1 MDTIVND
8 LLQKQSIFR
17 VGEVLSV
24 NGREVCIKVDKNKNL
39 SHLLYKGEIIK
50 NVSVGSYLNILKGF
64 VHIVAKVESE
74 YIKENND
81 LNNSYHNKNEEI
93 SRTLVVKLIGYFENG
108 LYYKGVKELPLIGN
122 ECLLMD
128 NREFSLIHKFAKDD
142 ELTIEI
148 GHLLSDSNVP
158 IEISINKLF
167 SSHIGIFGNTGSG
180 KSYSLAGIYKKLFD
194 RVSANKRFQKNAK
207 FILFDFNGE
216 YSKEGVITDI
226 KKSYKLCTRNSSGNK
241 IPLKKEDLLNPEL
254 FYILASATEKTQ
266 QPFIK
271 RTLLFYQDV
280 QSKDQPNQYFKGVMR
295 KQLKSVL
302 EMPDHTK
309 AKQLLDY
316 FEQILPQNIDEFGLN
331 IGLQK
336 DLEWHGTMNSYY
348 IEVDGSKKFFNTSD
362 GKLYIKD
369 LSISHAIDTYTESE
383 NFIDTIIR
391 YLYIQLIG
399 DVINNRAVN
408 EHIAPAINKLKALM
422 KDFDKVFV
430 VDNSADFWDN
440 NYFIVIDL
448 NDVDINMKKLIPLL
462 ISFKLYTA
470 HKKLKIDSLCE
481 SLNIIVDEAHNI
493 LSYESMRESESWKD
507 FRLETFEEIIK
518 EGRKFG
524 VFLTIA
530 SQRPSDISS
539 TIISQL
545 HNYLIHRLIN
555 NRDLEMVEKAVSY
568 LDKLSIESL
577 PILPV
582 GACVL
587 SGVIADLPIIVQMD
601 RIEKHYSPQSDNIDL
616 IKNWIDEVPDKSE
629 D

>member
-1 MDTIVND
+1 
-8 LLQKQSIFR
+8 
-17 VGEVLSV
+17 
-24 NGREVCIKVDKNKNL
+24 
-39 SHLLYKGEIIK
+39 
-50 NVSVGSYLNILKGF
+50 
-64 VHIVAKVESE
+64 
-74 YIKENND
+74 
-81 LNNSYHNKNEEI
+81 
-93 SRTLVVKLIGYFENG
+93 
-108 LYYKGVKELPLIGN
+108 
-122 ECLLMD
+122 MD
-128 NREFSLIHKFAKDD
+128 NSEFSLIHKFAKDD

-148 GHLLSDSNVP
+148 GHLVSDSNVP

-180 KSYSLAGIYKKLFD
+180 KSYTLAGIYKKLFD
-194 RVSANKRFQKNAK
+194 KVSANKMFQKNAK
-207 FILFDFNGE
+207 FLLFDFNGE
-216 YSKEGVITDI
+216 YSKEGVITDT
-226 KKSYKLCTRNSSGNK
+226 KKSYILCTRNSTGNK

-254 FYILASATEKTQ
+254 FNILASATEKTQ

-271 RTLLFYQDV
+271 RTLSFYQNV
-280 QSKDQPNQYFKGVMR
+280 HSKKYVISYIKGTLHNL
-295 KQLKSVL
+295 LKSVL
-302 EMPDHTK
+302 SMPDHTK
-309 AKQLLDY
+309 AKLLLDY
-316 FEQILPQNIDEFGLN
+316 FEQILPEKINESGIS

-336 DLEWHGTMNSYY
+336 DLEWHGSRSSYY
-348 IEVDGSKKFFNTSD
+348 TIVAGDMKFFNNSI
-362 GKLYIKD
+362 GQSYINR
-369 LSISHAIDTYTESE
+369 LSIYRAIDDYAE
-383 NFIDTIIR
+383 NGNFVDIIIK
-391 YLYIQLIG
+391 YLYIQLIE
-399 DVINNRAVN
+399 DVINNRAIN

-422 KDFDKVFV
+422 KDFEKVFIID
-430 VDNSADFWDN
+430 DNADFWNN
-440 NYFIVIDL
+440 NYFVVIDL
-448 NDVDINMKKLIPLL
+448 NDVNINMKKLIPLL
-462 ISFKLYTA
+462 ISFKLYTT
-470 HKKLKIDSLCE
+470 HKKTKNETLSE

-587 SGVIADLPIIVQMD
+587 SGVIADLPIIVQMYKM
-601 RIEKHYSPQSDNIDL
+601 EKHYSPKSDNIDL
-616 IKNWIDEVPDKSE
+616 IKNWIDEV
-629 D
+629 

>member
-408 EHIAPAINKLKALM
+408 EHIAPAIIKL
-422 KDFDKVFV
+422 
-430 VDNSADFWDN
+430 
-440 NYFIVIDL
+440 
-448 NDVDINMKKLIPLL
+448 
-462 ISFKLYTA
+462 
-470 HKKLKIDSLCE
+470 
-481 SLNIIVDEAHNI
+481 
-493 LSYESMRESESWKD
+493 
-507 FRLETFEEIIK
+507 
-518 EGRKFG
+518 
-524 VFLTIA
+524 
-530 SQRPSDISS
+530 
-539 TIISQL
+539 
-545 HNYLIHRLIN
+545 
-555 NRDLEMVEKAVSY
+555 
-568 LDKLSIESL
+568 
-577 PILPV
+577 
-582 GACVL
+582 
-587 SGVIADLPIIVQMD
+587 
-601 RIEKHYSPQSDNIDL
+601 
-616 IKNWIDEVPDKSE
+616 
-629 D
+629 

>member
-1 MDTIVND
+1 
-8 LLQKQSIFR
+8 
-17 VGEVLSV
+17 
-24 NGREVCIKVDKNKNL
+24 
-39 SHLLYKGEIIK
+39 
-50 NVSVGSYLNILKGF
+50 
-64 VHIVAKVESE
+64 
-74 YIKENND
+74 
-81 LNNSYHNKNEEI
+81 
-93 SRTLVVKLIGYFENG
+93 
-108 LYYKGVKELPLIGN
+108 
-122 ECLLMD
+122 
-128 NREFSLIHKFAKDD
+128 
-142 ELTIEI
+142 
-148 GHLLSDSNVP
+148 
-158 IEISINKLF
+158 
-167 SSHIGIFGNTGSG
+167 
-180 KSYSLAGIYKKLFD
+180 
-194 RVSANKRFQKNAK
+194 
-207 FILFDFNGE
+207 
-216 YSKEGVITDI
+216 
-226 KKSYKLCTRNSSGNK
+226 
-241 IPLKKEDLLNPEL
+241 
-254 FYILASATEKTQ
+254 
-266 QPFIK
+266 
-271 RTLLFYQDV
+271 
-280 QSKDQPNQYFKGVMR
+280 MR

-348 IEVDGSKKFFNTSD
+348 IEVDGSKKIFNTSD

-430 VDNSADFWDN
+430 IDNSADFWDN

>member
-39 SHLLYKGEIIK
+39 SHLLYRGEIIK

-81 LNNSYHNKNEEI
+81 VNDSYHNKNEEI

-108 LYYKGVKELPLIGN
+108 LYHKGVKELPLIGN
-122 ECLLMD
+122 ECMLMD

-148 GHLLSDSNVP
+148 GHLVSDSNVP

-254 FYILASATEKTQ
+254 FNILASATEKTQ

-271 RTLLFYQDV
+271 RTLSFYQDV
-280 QSKDQPNQYFKGVMR
+280 QSKDNPNQYFKGVMR

-348 IEVDGSKKFFNTSD
+348 I
-362 GKLYIKD
+362 
-369 LSISHAIDTYTESE
+369 
-383 NFIDTIIR
+383 
-391 YLYIQLIG
+391 
-399 DVINNRAVN
+399 
-408 EHIAPAINKLKALM
+408 
-422 KDFDKVFV
+422 
-430 VDNSADFWDN
+430 
-440 NYFIVIDL
+440 
-448 NDVDINMKKLIPLL
+448 
-462 ISFKLYTA
+462 
-470 HKKLKIDSLCE
+470 
-481 SLNIIVDEAHNI
+481 
-493 LSYESMRESESWKD
+493 
-507 FRLETFEEIIK
+507 
-518 EGRKFG
+518 
-524 VFLTIA
+524 
-530 SQRPSDISS
+530 
-539 TIISQL
+539 
-545 HNYLIHRLIN
+545 
-555 NRDLEMVEKAVSY
+555 VS
-568 LDKLSIESL
+568 
-577 PILPV
+577 P
-582 GACVL
+582 
-587 SGVIADLPIIVQMD
+587 
-601 RIEKHYSPQSDNIDL
+601 
-616 IKNWIDEVPDKSE
+616 
-629 D
+629 